1 MVSRT
6 PLLPPRAQRVQTDT
20 SLSIV
25 NVVLLLLL
33 FFLASGSLISAQD
46 TDIDLPTTQELL
58 PEQLPSPLL
67 EVRLDGGLLLDGE
80 SVTLTQL
87 DDMLE
92 GGQTLYVLME
102 RTAPALDLLE
112 LLAQP
117 PFRTLNVTLVTIH
130 EQADT

>member
-1 MVSRT
+1 MPRRA
-6 PLLPPRAQRVQTDT
+6 PLLPPRPQMVQTDT
-20 SLSIV
+20 SLAIV

-33 FFLASGSLISAQD
+33 FFLASGSLIATRD
-46 TDIDLPTTQELL
+46 TEIQLPSTQELF

-67 EVRLDGGLLLDGE
+67 EVRLDGSLRLDGDPT
-80 SVTLTQL
+80 TLPRLNTAL
-87 DDMLE
+87 TP
-92 GGQTLYVLME
+92 GGTLYVLME

-117 PFRTLNVTLVTIH
+117 PFAEMNVTLVTIH

>member
-1 MVSRT
+1 MVRRT

-20 SLSIV
+20 SLAIV

-67 EVRLDGGLLLDGE
+67 EVRLDGSLLLDGE
-80 SVTLTQL
+80 PVALSQL

-92 GGQTLYVLME
+92 GAQTLYVLME

-112 LLAQP
+112 LLAQA
-117 PFRTLNVTLVTIH
+117 PFGTLNVTLVTIH